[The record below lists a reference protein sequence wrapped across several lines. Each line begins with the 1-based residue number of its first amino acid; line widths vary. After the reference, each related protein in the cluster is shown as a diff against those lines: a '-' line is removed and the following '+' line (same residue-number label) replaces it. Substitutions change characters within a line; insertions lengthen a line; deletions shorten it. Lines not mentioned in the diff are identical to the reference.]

1 MPHPLRLEVF
11 EIADIPAGPALMLPD
26 EIEDIRLS
34 AYERGYLAGWQDG
47 TAQVETEA
55 AARQSG
61 IERQIEKLDF
71 TYHEARGHVLAAL
84 RPVLEAMVET
94 VLPAAARASVVPVVI
109 EALTP
114 LVQTAAGAPTTLR
127 LPPESR
133 AAFEAATDGLVLP
146 PLVIEETEDLAEGQ
160 AEFVLGTCETRI
172 DLTHAATQIACA
184 VRRFY
189 AIQCEETNRA

>member
-1 MPHPLRLEVF
+1 MAHPLRLEVF

-47 TAQVETEA
+47 GAQVETEA
-55 AARQSG
+55 AARHSG

-94 VLPAAARASVVPVVI
+94 VLPMAARASVVPVVI

-114 LVQTAAGAPTTLR
+114 LVQAAAEAPISLR
-127 LPPESR
+127 LPPGSR
-133 AAFEAATDGLVLP
+133 AGFEAATEGLVLP
-146 PLVIEETEDLAEGQ
+146 PLQIEETADLAEGQ

-172 DLTHAATQIACA
+172 DLTHAATRIADA
-184 VRRFY
+184 VQQFY
-189 AIQCEETNRA
+189 AIQCEESRRA